1 MGTHSYAAGGE
12 RDQVSRSAG
21 RLLSRVVLRGTR
33 RRGRDRHGNGAAVV
47 PEGPEVAPGSPLH
60 VAHAQARESDIWM
73 TTTAVLAFLSL
84 AAWPVGV
91 CLALVG

>member
-1 MGTHSYAAGGE
+1 M
-12 RDQVSRSAG
+12 
-21 RLLSRVVLRGTR
+21 
-33 RRGRDRHGNGAAVV
+33 V

-60 VAHAQARESDIWM
+60 VARAQARESDIWM

-84 AAWPVGV
+84 AAWPVGA

>member
-1 MGTHSYAAGGE
+1 M
-12 RDQVSRSAG
+12 
-21 RLLSRVVLRGTR
+21 
-33 RRGRDRHGNGAAVV
+33 V